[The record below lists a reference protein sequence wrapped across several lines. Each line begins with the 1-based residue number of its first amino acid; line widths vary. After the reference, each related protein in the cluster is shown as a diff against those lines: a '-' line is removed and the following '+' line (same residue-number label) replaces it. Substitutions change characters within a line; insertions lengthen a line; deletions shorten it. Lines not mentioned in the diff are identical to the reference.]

1 MTLARHFV
9 QAVCRGRAPC
19 LHALLQRENNQK
31 RAGLQLCRH
40 GSPFSLEK
48 KKERERGEGREKKK
62 EALPCLHILQT
73 CTPCTRDMKRPMQLT
88 APNPTARARRR
99 LARRMST
106 VATWWA
112 SLPYPKPTALTP
124 TTLQRITGIDM
135 QRLAPALHALGW
147 QRILRRVHGKP
158 TTLWLP
164 PGSPVTRRPRGRPR
178 LHDQPQSH

>member
-1 MTLARHFV
+1 MTPFQGVLQR
-9 QAVCRGRAPC
+9 VCRLRTPW
-19 LHALLQRENNQK
+19 LHAPLQRMGFKNVQPYSY
-31 RAGLQLCRH
+31 AGW
-40 GSPFSLEK
+40 GGGFSLDKRKRGK
-48 KKERERGEGREKKK
+48 KGKGRERREK
-62 EALPCLHILQT
+62 PPHPVRLQS
-73 CTPCTRDMKRPMQLT
+73 CKRDMKPPMQLT
-88 APNPTARARRR
+88 APTPTARARRR

-124 TTLQRITGIDM
+124 TTLQRISGIDM

-178 LHDQPQSH
+178 LHTLIQPH

>member
-1 MTLARHFV
+1 
-9 QAVCRGRAPC
+9 
-19 LHALLQRENNQK
+19 
-31 RAGLQLCRH
+31 
-40 GSPFSLEK
+40 
-48 KKERERGEGREKKK
+48 
-62 EALPCLHILQT
+62 
-73 CTPCTRDMKRPMQLT
+73 MKPPMQLT
-88 APNPTARARRR
+88 APTPTARARRR

-124 TTLQRITGIDM
+124 TTLQRISGIDM

-178 LHDQPQSH
+178 LISSTQPH